1 MKKHYQS
8 PKSNMMLQL
17 NMISLLVLAVQSIF
31 LNKTFFGK
39 LFILISSFKNLKKI
53 RFLGIRQAPSR
64 SH

>member
-39 LFILISSFKNLKKI
+39 LATIIFDFQNL
-53 RFLGIRQAPSR
+53 
-64 SH
+64 